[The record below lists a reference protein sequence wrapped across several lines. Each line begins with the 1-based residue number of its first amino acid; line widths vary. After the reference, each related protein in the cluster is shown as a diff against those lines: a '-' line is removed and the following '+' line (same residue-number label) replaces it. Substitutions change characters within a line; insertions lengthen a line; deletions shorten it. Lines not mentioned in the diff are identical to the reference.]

1 MPRVTQLFQ
10 RPTLRGEMKILIAIL
25 LMVLMTGCS
34 IKYIMAECEQLNQTT
49 YYRCHKKV
57 APVIEWVGESD
68 GIE

>member
-1 MPRVTQLFQ
+1 
-10 RPTLRGEMKILIAIL
+10 MKKWFGFIMIG
-25 LMVLMTGCS
+25 MMMSGCS

-68 GIE
+68 GAE